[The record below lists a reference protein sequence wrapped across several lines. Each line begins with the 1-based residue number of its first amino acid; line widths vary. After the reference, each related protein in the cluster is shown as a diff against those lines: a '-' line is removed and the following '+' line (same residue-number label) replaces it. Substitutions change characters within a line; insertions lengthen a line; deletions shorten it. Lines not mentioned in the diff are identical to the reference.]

1 MAESLKERQAR
12 LADRLKSEPPK
23 APIQEVNPVVATD
36 ERTTMK
42 TVAPPTA
49 DDLVQFNVKIP
60 KQMAKA
66 VKQVALDDEVDIRD
80 VVRVAIDE
88 YLKRR

>member
-36 ERTTMK
+36 DRVSSK
-42 TVAPPTA
+42 TASQIA

-80 VVRVAIDE
+80 VVRQAIDA
-88 YLKRR
+88 YLKKRA

>member
-12 LADRLKSEPPK
+12 LAEKLKSEPPK
-23 APIQEVNPVVATD
+23 APIQEVNPVADTPTAKAAVL
-36 ERTTMK
+36 
-42 TVAPPTA
+42 TA

-80 VVRVAIDE
+80 VVRNAIDA
-88 YLKRR
+88 YLKGRA